1 MARPGRPV
9 QVERPFPM
17 TLATSLDQRSP
28 QRCGHLGVVG
38 IGDQAGYFLCTWRD
52 AAVQLAGANTVC
64 LAPCLPVP
72 RWMCP
77 GAGRLTVMQ
86 LGMQPSVLPHPATC
100 AMVSSFIQFCN
111 VGVKLRLDPGGP
123 RLLYALLDFLLR
135 GTTVSSALRISGDF
149 VRLQPRPCPC
159 SAARSLPAC
168 QGRARR
174 RRWGP

>member
-28 QRCGHLGVVG
+28 QRCGHLCVVG

-72 RWMCP
+72 RWTCP

-149 VRLQPRPCPC
+149 VGLQPRPCPC